1 MCVRCGTGRIA
12 KCESPDEH
20 EAEKLAENGPPPSR
34 EVQDE
39 EQQVNR
45 LLAARVNYL
54 KRQEAFLGTDPTSEE
69 DNTQEFVK
77 RLVRYSAAQAEV
89 INAQNMILASIG
101 LI

>member
-1 MCVRCGTGRIA
+1 MNSDSVP
-12 KCESPDEH
+12 ESVPPLE
-20 EAEKLAENGPPPSR
+20 GMPGYPPPPPSR

-54 KRQEAFLGTDPTSEE
+54 KRQEAFLGTDPMSEE

-77 RLVRYSAAQAEV
+77 RLVRYSAAQSEV

-101 LI
+101 II